1 MTRDLI
7 AILRGIHPRE
17 APAHA
22 EALIA
27 AGITL
32 IEVPLNSPDPYES
45 VAALVNRF
53 GGEATIGAG
62 TVLDTGAVTRLAEI
76 GARMVVSPNCDA
88 GVISATRAAGMASY
102 PGVLTPTE
110 CFAALGAGATAL
122 KIFPSFILGTAGL
135 RAIRAVLPP
144 TTLVYAVGGA
154 DETNFGDWFA
164 AGAAGFG
171 IGTAVYRP
179 GQSPAETAAA
189 ATRIVAAF
197 DAAREPR
204 A

>member
-7 AILRGIHPRE
+7 AILRGIRPQE

-76 GARMVVSPNCDA
+76 GARMVVSPNCDT

-102 PGVLTPTE
+102 PGVLTR
-110 CFAALGAGATAL
+110 
-122 KIFPSFILGTAGL
+122 PSVSRRSA
-135 RAIRAVLPP
+135 
-144 TTLVYAVGGA
+144 
-154 DETNFGDWFA
+154 
-164 AGAAGFG
+164 
-171 IGTAVYRP
+171 P
-179 GQSPAETAAA
+179 G
-189 ATRIVAAF
+189 R
-197 DAAREPR
+197 RR
-204 A
+204 